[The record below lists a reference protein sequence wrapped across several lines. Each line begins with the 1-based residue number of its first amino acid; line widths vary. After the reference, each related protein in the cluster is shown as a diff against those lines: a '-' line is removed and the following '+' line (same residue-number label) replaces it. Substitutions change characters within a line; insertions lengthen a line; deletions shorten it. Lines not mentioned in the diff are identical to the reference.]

1 MLKRLISFLFIIV
14 KVAAFSLSAHAVT
27 PTPEQLK
34 LFQNLTPE
42 QQSMLLES
50 VNKKSSIRDQQPLSQ
65 PDVVKSRML
74 PSVLPSDIVEEE
86 KDEESATLE
95 IKQQKKTIKVYV
107 AGLQGQ
113 EIHS

>member
-1 MLKRLISFLFIIV
+1 MLKRLLSFLLII
-14 KVAAFSLSAHAVT
+14 KVAVISLSALAAT

-42 QQSMLLES
+42 QQALLLES

-65 PDVVKSRML
+65 PDVVEPRMPTAL
-74 PSVLPSDIVEEE
+74 PLSIDED

-95 IKQQKKTIKVYV
+95 IKQQKKIWV
-107 AGLQGQ
+107 
-113 EIHS
+113 